1 MQCHQALYRGVPG
14 LDQDHR
20 QCDHAMKGNKSPAS
34 APIRRV
40 CSRPDGDTGSDE
52 TAVGPDYSGCGG
64 TLTKGVDG

>member
-1 MQCHQALYRGVPG
+1 
-14 LDQDHR
+14 
-20 QCDHAMKGNKSPAS
+20 MKGNKSPAS
-34 APIRRV
+34 APTRRV